1 MQVPDLIRK
10 LGPPKWPWAVD
21 RALASEGKTI
31 FDRKQEQ
38 GGCVECHGIK
48 PGVIRFL
55 DQKTWTTPIQD
66 VGTDSREYNLLAG
79 TVQTGVLKGAMFPF
93 VFQRLKSTDTAF
105 NVLRIAV
112 VGAILQHYVPIGLK
126 AKSLEDAERARP
138 LFRPETEDLKGAF
151 RAPAAAAPSFA
162 YESAYSKG
170 SGQPLRIC
178 TTDRCR
184 SRLAELLKPVER
196 VSAFEIGPAYDPVNI
211 GLAID
216 QTKFNYTLET
226 TDCSD
231 RNSGDSRCGHEFG
244 TELSPDEKK
253 AMLEYLK
260 IL

>member
-1 MQVPDLIRK
+1 
-10 LGPPKWPWAVD
+10 
-21 RALASEGKTI
+21 
-31 FDRKQEQ
+31 
-38 GGCVECHGIK
+38 
-48 PGVIRFL
+48 
-55 DQKTWTTPIQD
+55 
-66 VGTDSREYNLLAG
+66 
-79 TVQTGVLKGAMFPF
+79 MFPF
-93 VFQRLKSTDTAF
+93 SIQRLKSTDTAF
-105 NVLRIAV
+105 NVLRISV

-162 YESAYSKG
+162 YESRVLEGIWAAAPYLHNG
-170 SGQPLRIC
+170 SVP
-178 TTDRCR
+178 T
-184 SRLAELLKPVER
+184 LAELLKPVAER